1 MISVCK
7 NLSSM
12 VWTMQC
18 LVLVIL
24 FMRTDLTWL
33 VSKTII
39 TFMLFNNNII
49 VFGLIET
56 ERLIVEVVLNKLN
69 RTAGRKEC

>member
-69 RTAGRKEC
+69 CTAGRKEC